1 MFTFSD
7 TPVTFTVLLLLFA
20 LCTAWCSYES
30 IRPQNGRQRVSSVL
44 HLAMAVVML
53 LMVTGPTWAL
63 LTAVLP
69 AGWLAAGFAAAT
81 LWFGFLTFDA
91 LARRNQ
97 AGGWHGAG
105 HAAMFAAMTWHLA
118 AMAVM
123 GGMDHSGMGV
133 SHMNG
138 GGADMPTWIA
148 EQSLPGGTL
157 WILALIGLP
166 LMAYLLI
173 ASLRSLW
180 KVVRPATLAPEHPRE
195 PAGRRDP
202 DCTSADQHVAGEEHP
217 REEPDGGTVA
227 LATSPTTTLQP
238 GCHQAPRPGS
248 NTYRLATLSDFAMTF
263 GMFWMSTGLLLPI
276 LPLLAVLSF

>member
-1 MFTFSD
+1 MMN
-7 TPVTFTVLLLLFA
+7 LL
-20 LCTAWCSYES
+20 
-30 IRPQNGRQRVSSVL
+30 R
-44 HLAMAVVML
+44 
-53 LMVTGPTWAL
+53 
-63 LTAVLP
+63 
-69 AGWLAAGFAAAT
+69 
-81 LWFGFLTFDA
+81 LWFGLRMNVSRKAYVLSGVA
-91 LARRNQ
+91 LMALKVLLDN
-97 AGGWHGAG
+97 AIS
-105 HAAMFAAMTWHLA
+105 FAA
-118 AMAVM
+118 
-123 GGMDHSGMGV
+123 
-133 SHMNG
+133 
-138 GGADMPTWIA
+138 
-148 EQSLPGGTL
+148 
-157 WILALIGLP
+157 IGKPWP

-217 REEPDGGTVA
+217 REAPDGGTVA